1 MKKEQENSVQI
12 RKTKIGNKSKEKGEN
27 MDIKRITSA
36 LLGFPLVVIILTFG
50 NKYVVD
56 IFLAFI
62 AMLGMQEY
70 FNAVSKEAKPVRW
83 LGYLTCLL
91 IALIHIVP
99 DNLNVQLQSEVLMLI
114 IPTIL
119 LILFLHV
126 IITNM
131 KINFKDIAYTL
142 FGIIYVIGCI
152 IFLALL
158 RGIQNGRILIWYAII
173 AAWGTDIFAY
183 VIGKRFGKHKF
194 SEVSPKKSIEGC
206 IAGIIGAVVIAVL
219 YTLAINKIFELQ
231 YSYLFVVIVTAILSM
246 IGQVG
251 DFAAS
256 SIKRYVNIKDYSN
269 LIPGHG
275 GMLDRI
281 DSLMFLAPFAYVFL
295 TMI

>member
-1 MKKEQENSVQI
+1 
-12 RKTKIGNKSKEKGEN
+12 
-27 MDIKRITSA
+27 MDIKRVTSA

-83 LGYLTCLL
+83 VGYAICLL
-91 IALIHIVP
+91 VALIHIVP

-119 LILFLHV
+119 LILFLHI

-142 FGIIYVIGCI
+142 FGIIYVIGNI
-152 IFLALL
+152 LFISLL
-158 RGIQNGRILIWYAII
+158 RGMEHGVILVWYAII
-173 AAWGTDIFAY
+173 AAWGTDTCAY
-183 VIGKRFGKHKF
+183 LVGKRWGKHKF
-194 SEVSPKKSIEGC
+194 SQVSPKKSIEGC
-206 IAGIIGAVVIAVL
+206 IAGILGAVVIAII
-219 YTLAINKIFELQ
+219 YTVAINSIFNFE
-231 YSYLFVVIVTAILSM
+231 YSYILIGIITVVLS
-246 IGQVG
+246 IAGQLG

-256 SIKRYVNIKDYSN
+256 SIKRYVDIKDYSN

-281 DSLMFLAPFAYVFL
+281 DSLMFLAPYAYIL
-295 TMI
+295 LSLI